1 MMAESARVR
10 NEHFSISPATNTAH
24 QHNTELSHYRFAGVG
39 SPLLVTRL
47 HCEGLALGAVLHLV
61 IINHIVRHDQIG

>member
-10 NEHFSISPATNTAH
+10 DVSFYFPPATNTAN
-24 QHNTELSHYRFAGVG
+24 QHHTELSHYRFWGVG

-47 HCEGLALGAVLHLV
+47 HIENEALGAVLHLV
-61 IINHIVRHDQIG
+61 IINHIDRHDQIG